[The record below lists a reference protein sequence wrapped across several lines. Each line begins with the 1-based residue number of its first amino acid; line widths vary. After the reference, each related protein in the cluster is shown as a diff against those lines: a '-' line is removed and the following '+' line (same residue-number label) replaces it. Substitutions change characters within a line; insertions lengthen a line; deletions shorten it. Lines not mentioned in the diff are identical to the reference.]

1 MRRGLASL
9 VVLVALFGPV
19 SSATGSPAAS
29 CAWHVVPSPDFAPIW
44 QSQLIDVKGIAA
56 DDAWAVGKLYNPS
69 TGSVKALAEHWDGTS
84 WSNASPPSRSGVT
97 TDLVGVDAASS
108 TQVYA
113 AGNIA
118 TGLTSG
124 ALVLQWNGSGWSRF
138 GNNTLSGDPTITDV
152 AAAGT
157 GNVWLAGYLL
167 LPGDRFQGVIYH
179 WVPGAGYWVWY
190 DVPSLEGESVILNA
204 IDAWNTEVWAVGQV
218 NGDPLIVHWNGRSWD
233 VSLRLTAASGEFT
246 DISVIGDNEAR
257 AVGDVVSATGSTK
270 TLAVHWNGTSWEYA
284 PTANPGGATFNGLA
298 SVLDFSG
305 TNAWAVGSYGPG
317 GFQSTLAQHWNGQQ
331 WSVAPTESPTD
342 ASFSAVDGRSP
353 TDLWAVGAYID
364 NVAYDQHGFVE
375 HRC

>member
-138 GNNTLSGDPTITDV
+138 GNNTISGDPTITDV
-152 AAAGT
+152 AAAGS
-157 GNVWLAGYLL
+157 GNVWMAGYLL

-190 DVPSLEGESVILNA
+190 DVPSFESDSYILNA
-204 IDAWNTEVWAVGQV
+204 IDAWKTDVWAVGQG
-218 NGDPLIVHWNGRSWD
+218 NGNPFIARWNGYSWD
-233 VSLRLTAASGEFT
+233 VSLQLTSVHGEFT
-246 DISVIGDNEAR
+246 DVSVVSDNEAW
-257 AVGDVVSATGSTK
+257 AVGWVATPAGKQK
-270 TLAVHWNGTSWEYA
+270 TLTAHWNGTAWSYTSS
-284 PTANPGGATFNGLA
+284 PNPGGTELSFLE
-298 SVLDFSG
+298 SVRDFSVS
-305 TNAWAVGSYGPG
+305 NAWAVGAYGPG
-317 GFQSTLAQHWNGQQ
+317 GQLSTLAERWNGQQ
-331 WSVAPTESPTD
+331 WSVAASESPID
-342 ASFSAVDGRSP
+342 GEFSAVDGTAP
-353 TDLWAVGAYID
+353 TDMWAVGDYVD